1 MPDPVHLQLDRFG
14 DVVAD
19 EFETGMANPARDV
32 GLTSGEVVVEA
43 DHLFTGFHQPVD
55 QVRAKEAGSAG
66 DEMDLHPQGVS
77 SLSTIADTG
86 AIATVHSSA
95 C

>member
-1 MPDPVHLQLDRFG
+1 MPDPIHLELDRFR

-32 GLTSGEVVVEA
+32 GLAPCEVVVET
-43 DHLFTGFHQPVD
+43 DHLIARLHQTVD
-55 QVRAKEAGSAG
+55 QMGAKETSTAS
-66 DEMDLHPQGVS
+66 DEVDLHPQGVS

>member
-1 MPDPVHLQLDRFG
+1 MPDPIHLELDRFG
-14 DVVAD
+14 DIVAD

-32 GLTSGEVVVEA
+32 GLAPCEVVVET
-43 DHLFTGFHQPVD
+43 DHLIAALHQPVD
-55 QVRAKEAGSAG
+55 QMGAEKAGTAS